1 MKSIDEIARY
11 VTILKRAGRGLG
23 EYIFDCKNFQG
34 SEEAVVS
41 ETIAEP
47 E

>member
-1 MKSIDEIARY
+1 MRSVDEIARY

-23 EYIFDCKNFQG
+23 EYIFDCKNFEE
-34 SEEAVVS
+34 SEEAVVN
-41 ETIAEP
+41 EAIAEL